1 MLCDAPRSPEKKHPK
16 PKPLTPPIHIRYT
29 HTHTHTNQKQI
40 DDAAKGAWVEVQKKA
55 FTRWANSHL
64 KQKGCPEIGD
74 LFTDTSDGE

>member
-1 MLCDAPRSPEKKHPK
+1 MAMLARPSPCTRHPHAPS
-16 PKPLTPPIHIRYT
+16 
-29 HTHTHTNQKQI
+29 QI

-74 LFTDTSDGE
+74 LFTDTSDGVCVCMCGWLACCDV